1 MVDLAQLHALVHD
14 PESVTGLADVQQHH
28 RVVVGDDLRGDDA
41 RVRSKGRLHHH
52 LDRVRFETHVIV
64 TEEEE
69 GRALDHQ
76 RRLVARRREATILVE
91 QPDEGVGGDRGD
103 AGRDVLGLPV
113 RDDEQA

>member
-1 MVDLAQLHALVHD
+1 
-14 PESVTGLADVQQHH
+14 
-28 RVVVGDDLRGDDA
+28 
-41 RVRSKGRLHHH
+41 
-52 LDRVRFETHVIV
+52 V